1 MEILWLAIL
10 VYSIGL
16 AAVLQ
21 FRPSMMFREDGTWK
35 EFGYQRVGPSG
46 RHTIFPFWL
55 FAITWAIVSY
65 AIAAAVTWTIAA
77 GPGAAAIAA
86 TAATNFLRVSSSSE
100 PEYESEADEE
110 DEKEVEVMMEPVSKV
125 RTSNAKRSK
134 LRPGY
139 YVIDPEAAAEGLR
152 KYIYYGTKA
161 PSE

>member
-21 FRPSMMFREDGTWK
+21 FRPSLMFREDGTWK
-35 EFGYQRVGPSG
+35 EFGYQRASPSG

-55 FAITWAIVSY
+55 FAITWAVVSY

-77 GPGAAAIAA
+77 GPGAAAVAA
-86 TAATNFLRVSSSSE
+86 TAATNFLRVSE
-100 PEYESEADEE
+100 PEYETEVEDEDE

-152 KYIYYGTKA
+152 KYIYYGTR
-161 PSE
+161 PPTE